1 MRGLWGYRNVASVSE
16 GLVQYVCERCH
27 TRFVLALSGRKLSP
41 SNKARA
47 GLEAARH
54 TVLRRDA
61 SYAENLAESTRRIGQ
76 VIADAE
82 YERFRRSFN
91 FCHNCRQFV
100 CSDCW
105 NDTQRQCLT
114 CAPRKA
120 VRAAGP
126 RAAKGPVAPSLD
138 PDGPQITRPLSTGL
152 AGVPAG
158 AAATASVPEAQPR
171 APSRWPG
178 RTTVA
183 LAGLVIILLA
193 ANIASSQTGQGPL
206 AAHAADS
213 PTATATLIALGPT
226 VTPAPVVTPGPVVTP
241 SPAPEGTLDPRVG
254 TVDTSTPEPTPTAAP
269 TAAPTPVPTA
279 APTPPP
285 TPRPTPKPTPTPTS
299 PPPTAQIV
307 CGADPPGGAV
317 AGGSITCSNFSTAG
331 ATYKWYVGLNDPGAL
346 LLQATY
352 NTTQSFTI
360 SNLDGST
367 DYYIQLWVTKGGKT
381 TKSSV
386 AYIHVT

>member
-1 MRGLWGYRNVASVSE
+1 LQGLWGYRNVASVSE

-41 SNKARA
+41 SNQVRA

-61 SYAENLAESTRRIGQ
+61 SYAENLTEATRRIGQ
-76 VIADAE
+76 VNADAE

-138 PDGPQITRPLSTGL
+138 PDGPQISRPLASGL
-152 AGVPAG
+152 VTATAGVAIAGVPDAR
-158 AAATASVPEAQPR
+158 PR
-171 APSRWPG
+171 ARSRWPG

-183 LAGLVIILLA
+183 LAGLVLLLVV
-193 ANIASSQTGQGPL
+193 ANLASSQTVKGPL
-206 AAHAADS
+206 AVNAADS
-213 PTATATLIALGPT
+213 PTATATLVAIGPT
-226 VTPAPVVTPGPVVTP
+226 ATPGSGVTATPFVTP
-241 SPAPEGTLDPRVG
+241 SPAPDGTLDPRVG
-254 TVDTSTPEPTPTAAP
+254 TVDMSTPTPPP
-269 TAAPTPVPTA
+269 TAAPTPRPTA
-279 APTPPP
+279 APTPAPTPPP
-285 TPRPTPKPTPTPTS
+285 TPRPTKTPKPTPTPTPKPS
-299 PPPTAQIV
+299 APPATFTCTPTAGFINCTADDTTASDTYTWQIEGSPAGSGRHLNV
-307 CGADPPGGAV
+307 SEFSGSYLVTLTVKRAGYANVVYSTYVAV
-317 AGGSITCSNFSTAG
+317 S
-331 ATYKWYVGLNDPGAL
+331 
-346 LLQATY
+346 
-352 NTTQSFTI
+352 
-360 SNLDGST
+360 
-367 DYYIQLWVTKGGKT
+367 
-381 TKSSV
+381 
-386 AYIHVT
+386 

>member
-1 MRGLWGYRNVASVSE
+1 MQGVWGYRNVASVSE

-41 SNKARA
+41 SNKVRA

-54 TVLRRDA
+54 TVLRRDG
-61 SYAENLAESTRRIGQ
+61 SYAENLTEATRRIGQ

-138 PDGPQITRPLSTGL
+138 PDGPQITRPLAGGL
-152 AGVPAG
+152 VTATAGVAIAGVP
-158 AAATASVPEAQPR
+158 EARPR
-171 APSRWPG
+171 ARSRWPG

-183 LAGLVIILLA
+183 LAGLVIA
-193 ANIASSQTGQGPL
+193 A
-206 AAHAADS
+206 
-213 PTATATLIALGPT
+213 
-226 VTPAPVVTPGPVVTP
+226 
-241 SPAPEGTLDPRVG
+241 RWW
-254 TVDTSTPEPTPTAAP
+254 
-269 TAAPTPVPTA
+269 
-279 APTPPP
+279 
-285 TPRPTPKPTPTPTS
+285 PTS
-299 PPPTAQIV
+299 PPRRRPRGRSPSTRPT
-307 CGADPPGGAV
+307 PPR
-317 AGGSITCSNFSTAG
+317 
-331 ATYKWYVGLNDPGAL
+331 PPPP
-346 LLQATY
+346 
-352 NTTQSFTI
+352 
-360 SNLDGST
+360 
-367 DYYIQLWVTKGGKT
+367 
-381 TKSSV
+381 
-386 AYIHVT
+386 

>member
-1 MRGLWGYRNVASVSE
+1 VSE

-41 SNKARA
+41 SNQVRA
-47 GLEAARH
+47 ALEAARH
-54 TVLRRDA
+54 TVLRRDG
-61 SYAENLAESTRRIGQ
+61 SYAENLTESTRRIGQ

-138 PDGPQITRPLSTGL
+138 PDGPQINRPLAGGL
-152 AGVPAG
+152 VTAAAGVAVAGVP
-158 AAATASVPEAQPR
+158 EAR
-171 APSRWPG
+171 LRSRSRWPG

-183 LAGLVIILLA
+183 LAGLVVLLVV
-193 ANIASSQTGQGPL
+193 ANIASSQTAKGPL
-206 AAHAADS
+206 AVNAADS

-226 VTPAPVVTPGPVVTP
+226 ATPRATP
-241 SPAPEGTLDPRVG
+241 SPAPDGTLDPRIG
-254 TVDTSTPEPTPTAAP
+254 TVDMSTPTPAP
-269 TAAPTPVPTA
+269 TAAPTPRPTPAPTA

-285 TPRPTPKPTPTPTS
+285 TPRPTKTPKPTTKPTP
-299 PPPTAQIV
+299 PPPLA
-307 CGADPPGGAV
+307 AF
-317 AGGSITCSNFSTAG
+317 GSCSPLSYN
-331 ATYKWYVGLNDPGAL
+331 VGDAL
-346 LLQATY
+346 QC
-352 NTTQSFTI
+352 
-360 SNLDGST
+360 
-367 DYYIQLWVTKGGKT
+367 
-381 TKSSV
+381 SV
-386 AYIHVT
+386 AAGSSSGTGISYHWFVNGTAAGTGLHPTWTFTSGDIGSLQVELEVRKTGQTPADWFSPYITVS

>member
-1 MRGLWGYRNVASVSE
+1 MSE

-41 SNKARA
+41 SNQVRA

-61 SYAENLAESTRRIGQ
+61 SYAENLTEATRRIGQ
-76 VIADAE
+76 VNADAE

-138 PDGPQITRPLSTGL
+138 PDGPQISRPLASGL
-152 AGVPAG
+152 VTATAGVAIAGVPDAR
-158 AAATASVPEAQPR
+158 PR
-171 APSRWPG
+171 ARSRWPG

-183 LAGLVIILLA
+183 LAGLVLLLVV
-193 ANIASSQTGQGPL
+193 ANLASSQTVKGPL
-206 AAHAADS
+206 AVNAADS
-213 PTATATLIALGPT
+213 PTATATLVALGPT
-226 VTPAPVVTPGPVVTP
+226 ATPGSGVTATPFVTP
-241 SPAPEGTLDPRVG
+241 SPAPDGTLDPRVG
-254 TVDTSTPEPTPTAAP
+254 TVDMSTPTPSP
-269 TAAPTPVPTA
+269 TAAPTPRPTA
-279 APTPPP
+279 APTPAPTPPP
-285 TPRPTPKPTPTPTS
+285 TPRPTKAPPPKPTPTS

-307 CGADPPGGAV
+307 CSPSPDPAI
-317 AGGSITCSNFSTAG
+317 AGGSITCSNFSTVG
-331 ATYKWYVGLNDPGAL
+331 PTYKWYVGLNDPGAL
-346 LLQATY
+346 VLQATY
-352 NTTQSFTI
+352 ATTQSFTI
-360 SNLDGST
+360 PSIAGST
-367 DYYIQLWVTKGGKT
+367 DYYIQLWVTKGGMT
-381 TKSSV
+381 TKSSIV
-386 AYIHVT
+386 YIHVT